1 MSMHKKQSTRR
12 LAKATGAGLIA
23 CGLLLG
29 GPAGA
34 ASADNAVTTAVNA
47 LGTTVNKAVVAGNL
61 AGQQAVKA
69 GSLAGQQAVKAGLVS
84 ANTAAKAAGH
94 ALSSALKG
102 LLGKK

>member
-34 ASADNAVTTAVNA
+34 ASADNAVTTAVSA

-61 AGQQAVKA
+61 ATHQAVKA
-69 GSLAGQQAVKAGLVS
+69 GVVS
-84 ANTAAKAAGH
+84 ANTAVKAAGH